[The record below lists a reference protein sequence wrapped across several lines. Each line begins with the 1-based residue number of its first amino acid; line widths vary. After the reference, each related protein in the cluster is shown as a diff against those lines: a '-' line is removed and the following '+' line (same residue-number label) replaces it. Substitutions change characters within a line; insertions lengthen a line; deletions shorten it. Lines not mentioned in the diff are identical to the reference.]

1 MKKYIFTES
10 QVKKIIDNTLME
22 QPGTYEF
29 DRRTAINRGSKDFLD
44 SKKITGADLTQKIKK
59 YQKSIGCSE
68 TGHMM
73 DCLNVMFEKHRKD
86 FDLWKSMIQ
95 KNKPLMDKIGD
106 WLYST
111 FGIKGNPKSIY

>member
-10 QVKKIIDNTLME
+10 QIKKIIDNTLME

-29 DRRTAINRGSKDFLD
+29 DRRLAINRGSEDFLN
-44 SKKITGADLTQKIKK
+44 SKKITGVDLTDKIKK

-73 DCLNVMFEKHRKD
+73 DCLDVMFNKHRKD
-86 FDLWKSMIQ
+86 FELWKSMIQ

-106 WLYST
+106 WLYGA
-111 FGIKGNPKSIY
+111 FNIKGDPKSVY

>member
-10 QVKKIIDNTLME
+10 QIKKIIDNTLME

-29 DRRTAINRGSKDFLD
+29 DRRLAINRGSEDFLN
-44 SKKITGADLTQKIKK
+44 SKKITGMDLTEKIKK
-59 YQKSIGCSE
+59 YQKSIGCAE

-73 DCLNVMFEKHRKD
+73 DCLDVMFNKHRKD
-86 FDLWKSMIQ
+86 FDMWKSMIQ

-106 WLYST
+106 WLSST
-111 FGIKGNPKSIY
+111 FGFKGNPKSVY

>member
-10 QVKKIIDNTLME
+10 QIKKILDNTLME
-22 QPGTYEF
+22 QSGTYEF
-29 DRRTAINRGSKDFLD
+29 DRKLAINLGSEDFLK
-44 SKKITGADLTQKIKK
+44 SKKITGVDLTEKIKK

-73 DCLNVMFEKHRKD
+73 DCLDIMFDKHKED
-86 FDLWKSMIQ
+86 FKLWKSMIQ

-106 WLYST
+106 WLSKT
-111 FGIKGNPKSIY
+111 FGFRSDPKSPY